1 MSDFIPQEN
10 ISSGIIQALTLAAQ
24 QKEAQQNNAVQQQN
38 ADTARQ
44 EASTAASRLATEAP
58 GITAQGKLFQ
68 QQLDTHAA
76 ILRGFDVD
84 HPDSQAPLSAAH
96 VYDAAGPHAVVHPD
110 NLNISNPLQQ
120 TLSAPDAPNAPGY
133 FSSTQTGPSDNQQP
147 LDLYQRH
154 AVAIGQSIGG
164 WSPSESQDV
173 ELAHQRLTMNP
184 TPEGLNTYQKEL
196 SDIVHR
202 RDNVDYQKQLEF
214 ERNGL
219 SEYDAKR
226 AVLTD
231 NKIADGLNAFA
242 SDPSKIAGSNAAAAL
257 LQLQSWS
264 KQKNL
269 SPQTQQQIAQL
280 LPVAQQAAAQAS
292 KSEFDTW
299 RQAYIQEHGKSPTAK
314 EVQDFKN
321 SGAQI
326 ILDGRLNSSTK
337 NYLNLDSNEMEAL
350 TPAEFAAKPQ
360 GTYVVYDSAVQKAN
374 GAHGLL
380 NGIRDTVSNLQTQLA
395 DPQFDAKL
403 DKGTGTLLSTALR
416 ASDETTYK
424 TAVGKIAMEQ
434 LNPAQ
439 QDYVNQL
446 LQLHERAMSL
456 RALQSAGAGS
466 DQSREAIFR
475 TLPGL
480 VDTKESA
487 QKKLNS
493 LSQELTNVERSY
505 PKIGRS
511 NVSAGD
517 SSRSASG
524 PVGVAAPQGASDEV
538 YASDGKTLLGH
549 VVNGAYV
556 PLGGKK

>member
-1 MSDFIPQEN
+1 MSAIPQL
-10 ISSGIIQALTLAAQ
+10 GITQ
-24 QKEAQQNNAVQQQN
+24 QILEAMAGANNAKAQQQQN
-38 ADTARQ
+38 AVAQTNAQTAQQ
-44 EASTAASRLATEAP
+44 EAAVAAQRLQTETP

-96 VYDAAGPHAVVHPD
+96 VYDVAGQHAVVHPD
-110 NLNISNPLQQ
+110 TLNVSNPLQQ
-120 TLSAPDAPNAPGY
+120 TLSAPNAPGY
-133 FSSTQTGPSDNQQP
+133 FPSTQSGPSDNQQP

-164 WSPSESQDV
+164 WSPSEAQDV

-196 SDIVHR
+196 GDIVHR

-242 SDPSKIAGSNAAAAL
+242 SDPAKISGPNASSAL

-299 RQAYIQEHGKSPTAK
+299 RQAYIQEHGKNPSAK

-395 DPQFDAKL
+395 DPQFDARL
-403 DKGTGTLLSTALR
+403 DKGTGALLSTALR

-517 SSRSASG
+517 SARSASG

-538 YASDGKTLLGH
+538 YVGGKLAGH
-549 VVNGAYV
+549 VVNGQYV
-556 PLGGKK
+556 PLAGGK

>member
-1 MSDFIPQEN
+1 MSALIPQT
-10 ISSGIIQALTLAAQ
+10 SLTQ
-24 QKEAQQNNAVQQQN
+24 QILEAMVGANNAKAQQQQN
-38 ADTARQ
+38 QVATQNSQTAQQ
-44 EASTAASRLATEAP
+44 EAATAAQRLAVETP

-76 ILRGFDVD
+76 ILRGFDTD

-96 VYDAAGPHAVVHPD
+96 VYDVAGQHAVVHPD
-110 NLNISNPLQQ
+110 NLNVANPMQQ
-120 TLSAPDAPNAPGY
+120 TLSAPSAPNAPGY
-133 FSSTQTGPSDNQQP
+133 FPSTQSGPSDNQQP

-202 RDNVDYQKQLEF
+202 RDNVDYSKQLEF
-214 ERNGL
+214 ERTGL
-219 SEYDAKR
+219 SAYDAKR

-231 NKIADGLNAFA
+231 NKIADGVNAFA
-242 SDPSKIAGSNAAAAL
+242 SDPSKIAGPNAAAAL

-269 SPQTQQQIAQL
+269 SPQTQQQVAQL
-280 LPVAQQAAAQAS
+280 LPVVQQAAAQAS
-292 KSEFDTW
+292 RSEFDTW
-299 RQAYIQEHGKSPTAK
+299 KQAYIQEHGKSPSAK

-380 NGIRDTVSNLQTQLA
+380 NGIRDTVTNLQTQLS
-395 DPQFDAKL
+395 DPNFDAKL
-403 DKGTGTLLSTALR
+403 DKGTGALLSTALR

-517 SSRSASG
+517 SARASQG
-524 PVGVAAPQGASDEV
+524 PAGVAAPQGASDEV
-538 YASDGKTLLGH
+538 YVSGKLVGH

-556 PLGGKK
+556 PLSGGK